1 MTWTRPYNILL
12 LLLLGTYI
20 VAPVLDVVACDN
32 CNNALSLQAAQTDLS
47 SGSCHSDAT
56 DQTSDHEKNLPS
68 DPGMDKD
75 LCPLCT
81 NTSLGMQS
89 QVHLAPVLTVH
100 VAGMPTLL
108 ALLDPSYPINKPPQ
122 N

>member
-1 MTWTRPYNILL
+1 MTWTRTYNILL
-12 LLLLGTYI
+12 LLLLVTYTI
-20 VAPVLDVVACDN
+20 APVLDAVACDD
-32 CNNALSLQAAQTDLS
+32 CNNALSLQVEQKDLS
-47 SGSCHSDAT
+47 NGSCHSDSTART
-56 DQTSDHEKNLPS
+56 AGHENNLPS

-75 LCPLCT
+75 LCPLCS
-81 NTSLGMQS
+81 NTAAGMQS
-89 QVHLAPVLTVH
+89 QVCLAPVLTVH